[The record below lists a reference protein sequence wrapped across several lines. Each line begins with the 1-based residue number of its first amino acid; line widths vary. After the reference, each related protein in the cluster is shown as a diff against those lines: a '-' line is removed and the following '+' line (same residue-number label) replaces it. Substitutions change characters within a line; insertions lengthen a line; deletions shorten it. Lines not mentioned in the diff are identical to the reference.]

1 MPKITPFLWFNGQA
15 EEAARFYTSIFKNS
29 KVGTITHYGEEGPG
43 PKGSVM
49 TVSFQLDGQGF
60 TALNGGP
67 EFSFTPAISFVVS
80 CKTQQEVDEYWEKLR
95 AGGQTQVCGWLSDR
109 YGVSWQITPTIMME
123 MLQDR
128 NAAKAR
134 SVMQAMMQMVKPDI
148 QKLKD
153 AYERG

>member
-134 SVMQAMMQMVKPDI
+134 SVMQAMIQMVKPDI